1 MVIESL
7 IKPEWVAKN
16 PLYAFYLGVVLAF
29 IGTSIGLFIFPDQ
42 ASFAG
47 LLFITIAAVPFLS
60 KVVDF
65 EETRKGIF
73 HANFWVRNRKI
84 ALIYGLFFFGVAL
97 TYFIWF
103 KILPLASA
111 EFFFNRQIVALTRP
125 TILGFFSQA
134 QLNQYMPILL
144 NNLKVLF
151 LVLILSIIYGMG
163 SVLIITW
170 NASVLGVFV
179 ASFGR
184 FVDFLSFVPHTA
196 MEFTG
201 FFFGAMAGGLI
212 SMAFDESK
220 TKIGSQ
226 KFYRA
231 INDASLLFLLAVVI
245 IALAA
250 LVEIRLF

>member
-1 MVIESL
+1 MVVETL
-7 IKPEWVAKN
+7 IKPAWVVKN
-16 PLYAFYLGVVLAF
+16 PLYALFLGIVLAF

-47 LLFITIAAVPFLS
+47 LLFITMAAVPFLA

-65 EETRKGIF
+65 KTEKGKISK
-73 HANFWVRNRKI
+73 NFWHRNKEI
-84 ALIYGLFFFGVAL
+84 ALIYGLFFFGVSIA
-97 TYFIWF
+97 YFIWY
-103 KILPLASA
+103 KVLPLNTA
-111 EFFFNRQIVALTRP
+111 EFFFNRQIIALTQP
-125 TILGFFSQA
+125 TTLGFFSQA
-134 QLNQYMPILL
+134 QLGQFSPIVI

-151 LVLILSIIYGMG
+151 LVMLLSFIYGMG

-179 ASFGR
+179 ASFGK
-184 FVDFLSFVPHTA
+184 FVDFVKFMPHTGL
-196 MEFTG
+196 EFLG
-201 FFFGAMAGGLI
+201 FFFGAMAGGLL

-220 TKIGSQ
+220 TKLKSA

-231 INDASLLFLLAVVI
+231 INDASMLFILAVI
-245 IALAA
+245 IIVAAA